1 MGFERIFEWITQ
13 FISLFRFFYV
23 ITPMKEGVVCRFGSE
38 KRKIKNDNGVLGTGF
53 HFIWPF
59 MIEDVYVLSM
69 STRLAEMA
77 SQTLVTKDG
86 VNVATGIIITYRV
99 RDISKAIF
107 SVWDA
112 FAAAQDACQA
122 NFAQAVLRST
132 FEEIRADAFSV
143 ALTETCR
150 KQGFKYGFEI
160 ESVRLAELAPCRTYR
175 LIGNG
180 ELAAHDKTA

>member
-1 MGFERIFEWITQ
+1 MGLDRLFDFLIDSIQ
-13 FISLFRFFYV
+13 LFRFFYV
-23 ITPMKEGVVCRFGSE
+23 CGPMAEGVICRWGVE
-38 KRKIKNDNGVLGTGF
+38 KRRINNTTGVMGTGF

-59 MIEDVYVLSM
+59 KIENVTVLSM
-69 STRLAEMA
+69 ATRLAELQ

-107 SVWDA
+107 SVWDS

-122 NFAQAVLRST
+122 NFAQGVLGST
-132 FEEIRADAFSV
+132 FEELRSEAFWLR
-143 ALTETCR
+143 LTETCR

-160 ESVRLAELAPCRTYR
+160 ESVRCAELAPTRTYR

-180 ELAAHDKTA
+180 ELAAHDKS